1 MEVFLKD
8 KLIINFFFKKK
19 ESAGAMSIV
28 VHLVSPL
35 SQKFNYFQSAI
46 VESDPAAVE
55 YRTKEEMAVSFFIFV
70 FKKIY

>member
-1 MEVFLKD
+1 
-8 KLIINFFFKKK
+8 
-19 ESAGAMSIV
+19 MSIV